1 MVYDGPIPPGLSGHP
16 DNAISPYRGPQIARA
31 KEFLSSAG
39 YPDGK
44 GLPPLEFETFIG
56 GNSKEQ
62 ADMLARQLSQ
72 IGISTKI
79 NFNHFPEL
87 GDKLHRN
94 KAQFF
99 GIAWN
104 SDYPDAENNLAMF
117 YGPNSGAMNHFHYQN
132 PVYDALYR
140 RASTMVDSPTRT
152 KLYEEMRDIIIED
165 VPAIG
170 ALARTRMYLWNPR
183 LHNMKP
189 SEIWYGWLKYLD
201 VETR

>member
-1 MVYDGPIPPGLSGHP
+1 
-16 DNAISPYRGPQIARA
+16 
-31 KEFLSSAG
+31 
-39 YPDGK
+39 
-44 GLPPLEFETFIG
+44 
-56 GNSKEQ
+56 
-62 ADMLARQLSQ
+62 MLARQLSQ

-152 KLYEEMRDIIIED
+152 KLYEECAISLLKMFQRSEHSH
-165 VPAIG
+165 VPECIYG
-170 ALARTRMYLWNPR
+170 TLELQ
-183 LHNMKP
+183 NMKP